1 MRKFDLYLKEK
12 SAIGAWT
19 IWVELV
25 DDVSPEIVKQVLR
38 DRFEKLLESWE
49 KGNEID

>member
-12 SAIGAWT
+12 GAIGAW

-49 KGNEID
+49 KENEID